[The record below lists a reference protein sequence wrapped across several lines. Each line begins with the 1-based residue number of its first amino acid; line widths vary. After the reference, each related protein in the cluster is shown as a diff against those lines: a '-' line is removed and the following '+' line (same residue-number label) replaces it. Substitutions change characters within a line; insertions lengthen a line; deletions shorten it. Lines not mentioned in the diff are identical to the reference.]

1 MQGVVLMAPAVD
13 ISELWWDNMS
23 AEEQRE
29 GRASGFVPLR
39 NSTEVTFPLLIPMS
53 LALACVVTTPLPP
66 CKLQT

>member
-13 ISELWWDNMS
+13 ITELWWDNMS

-39 NSTEVTFPLLIPMS
+39 NSTEVPSPS
-53 LALACVVTTPLPP
+53 
-66 CKLQT
+66 